1 MEIIYI
7 ESYNENTKPDID
19 KPFEKVIIR
28 KPRFPKIA
36 KVDRFKQVGHRKWAT
51 IYHVRDECSNI
62 LFSHEKLCVA
72 IKEAKRLSLSK
83 IKNYYVTIGKSLI
96 NSDPKV
102 ATISPGKHK
111 PGKFKFIVLQ

>member
-1 MEIIYI
+1 MEIIYL
-7 ESYNENTKPDID
+7 ESYSENVKPDID

-28 KPRFPKIA
+28 KPRFPKVA

-51 IYHVRDECSNI
+51 IYHVRDDDSNI

-72 IKEAKRLSLSK
+72 ITEAKRLSMLK
-83 IKNYYVTIGKSLI
+83 IQEYYVTIGKVLV
-96 NSDPKV
+96 NSDAKV

-111 PGKFKFIVLQ
+111 PGKFKFIVLH